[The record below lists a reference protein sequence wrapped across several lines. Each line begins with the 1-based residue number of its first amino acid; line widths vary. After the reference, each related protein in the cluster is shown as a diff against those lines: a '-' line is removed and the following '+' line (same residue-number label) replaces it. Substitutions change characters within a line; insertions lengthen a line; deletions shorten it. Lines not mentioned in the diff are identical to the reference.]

1 MLCVNNMKGLIMKK
15 FLEKKWLILIVLI
28 ILWTIFTIVYVI
40 CFITVPQNSTKTFEV
55 VKFIFL
61 SISAFGIIFSVLL
74 SSYNSLEASKNVQDR
89 IEFDRIEN
97 SFEFMHRWDSPSLK
111 EARDYTRKIKKEKD
125 KFSPEELLKRIE
137 GPYKEENEIEKQES
151 LKRSIITM
159 FNYFEEIKLSIDHNR
174 VHGEVLKKA
183 LREVYLDIFE
193 RFQPWLK
200 KRNLESQLK
209 LLEELR
215 NKWI

>member
-1 MLCVNNMKGLIMKK
+1 M
-15 FLEKKWLILIVLI
+15 
-28 ILWTIFTIVYVI
+28 
-40 CFITVPQNSTKTFEV
+40 
-55 VKFIFL
+55 
-61 SISAFGIIFSVLL
+61 LL

-97 SFEFMHRWDSPSLK
+97 SFEFMRRWDSPSLK

-125 KFSPEELLKRIE
+125 KLSPEELYKRIE
-137 GPYKEENEIEKQES
+137 GPYQEENEIEKQES
-151 LKRSIITM
+151 LQRSIITM

-174 VHGEVLKKA
+174 VHGEVLKIA
-183 LREVYLDIFE
+183 LREPYLDIFE

-215 NKWI
+215 NKWL